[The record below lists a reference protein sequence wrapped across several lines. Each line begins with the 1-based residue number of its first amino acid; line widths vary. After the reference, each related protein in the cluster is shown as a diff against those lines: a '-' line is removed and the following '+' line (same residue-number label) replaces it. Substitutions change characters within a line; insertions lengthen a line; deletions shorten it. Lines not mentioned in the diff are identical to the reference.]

1 MILIG
6 SALTENVLKLKGQ
19 NDALSRRKIGE
30 KKMNR
35 IVLYTVINGCV
46 VPIRKAYKKARFKR
60 KMGRY
65 QDWNGFH
72 KNGR

>member
-1 MILIG
+1 M
-6 SALTENVLKLKGQ
+6 E
-19 NDALSRRKIGE
+19 
-30 KKMNR
+30 MNR
-35 IVLYTVINGCV
+35 IVLYIVTNNGV

-65 QDWNGFH
+65 HDWHGFH